1 MNTKELVNLLKQID
15 SKYHYDVFII
25 LKKYDIKYTR
35 NSNGIF
41 FNMDQIDQS
50 ILEDVYNYLNM
61 SALYSKNNSNLTQ
74 ISHTSSI
81 SDSRDID
88 MIEQY
93 KPESED
99 ENREY
104 GEKVK
109 KVTSKTLNDEC
120 ENIVKNVIN
129 DDTLKVSK
137 ILNDIEKDKSCIQK
151 KTAVNKFSVAKKK
164 YAKQVITTTE
174 QHELSNILDFD
185 D

>member
-1 MNTKELVNLLKQID
+1 MNTKDLVNLLKQVD
-15 SKYHYDVFII
+15 SKYHYDIFII

-41 FNMDQIDQS
+41 FNMDQIDQN
-50 ILEDVYNYLNM
+50 ILDEVYNYLNM
-61 SALYSKNNSNLTQ
+61 STLYSKNNSNLMQ
-74 ISHTSSI
+74 ISNSSI
-81 SDSRDID
+81 SESLDID

-93 KPESED
+93 KPKNKD
-99 ENREY
+99 DDREHE
-104 GEKVK
+104 EKVK
-109 KVTSKTLNDEC
+109 KVTCKNLNEEC

-137 ILNDIEKDKSCIQK
+137 ILNEIEKDKSYIHK

-174 QHELSNILDFD
+174 QHELSNILNFD
-185 D
+185 E